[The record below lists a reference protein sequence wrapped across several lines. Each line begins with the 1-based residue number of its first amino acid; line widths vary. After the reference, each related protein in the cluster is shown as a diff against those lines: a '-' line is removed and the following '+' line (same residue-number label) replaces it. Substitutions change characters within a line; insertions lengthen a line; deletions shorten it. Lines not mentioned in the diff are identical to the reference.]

1 MLKVGK
7 NYDTL
12 RVVNDQIGTLT
23 YTYDLASLLLDVA
36 ETEEYGVSKVTR
48 PFNWRLD
55 KSKLVENGFIPLPTW
70 QDALQRY
77 LTALEEGRMN

>member
-1 MLKVGK
+1 MVNSRYQNGNNFIKTMLKVGK

-48 PFNWRLD
+48 PFN
-55 KSKLVENGFIPLPTW
+55 
-70 QDALQRY
+70 
-77 LTALEEGRMN
+77 